1 MKKILFAALFTIV
14 VGGSVSRADAP
25 YGYVTPHEA
34 LHLDMQARHAAVH
47 RDLQQQRAY
56 GVPQY
61 VRHEEHRA
69 AKRALN
75 CEWKSGHR
83 AVRASR
89 GAAQY
94 SRSPAGVVAFRPA
107 PPAPTW

>member
-14 VGGSVSRADAP
+14 MGGSVPEPMRLTDTSRRTKRSIWTCRRGMRRCTVICSDS
-25 YGYVTPHEA
+25 
-34 LHLDMQARHAAVH
+34 ARTECP
-47 RDLQQQRAY
+47 
-56 GVPQY
+56 GY

-94 SRSPAGVVAFRPA
+94 SRSPAGVVAFQPA